1 MLNHPNISPW
11 PYYEA
16 DEIEAASQT
25 LRSGK
30 VNYWTGELG
39 KQFEQAYAESVGR
52 KYGIAL
58 SNGTVA
64 LELALRALGIQAGD
78 EVIVASRSFWSFV

>member
-1 MLNHPNISPW
+1 MLNHPNVSPW

-16 DEIEAASQT
+16 DEIVAATQT
-25 LRSGK
+25 LVSGQ

-39 KQFEQAYAESVGR
+39 KQFEVAYAKSVGQN
-52 KYGIAL
+52 YGIAL

-64 LELALRALGIQAGD
+64 LELALRALGLSLIH
-78 EVIVASRSFWSFV
+78 I

>member
-11 PYYEA
+11 PYYAA
-16 DEIEAASQT
+16 DEIEAATQT
-25 LRSGK
+25 LSSGK

-39 KQFEQAYAESVGR
+39 REFEAVYAKSIGK

-64 LELALRALGIQAGD
+64 LELALRVNCYAKETLM
-78 EVIVASRSFWSFV
+78 